1 MFYLDASIIVAS
13 VMREART
20 ADVQDWWEAQRSDI
34 TFSSWTLTESISAL
48 SLRLRNGSITAAE
61 KQNAVGFIR
70 RIPNSYQRIPISEAH
85 FLTAMRYTDQHEL
98 GLRAGDALHV
108 AIAADFQHILVT
120 LDKKMAEAANRLGVQ
135 VLLL

>member
-13 VMREART
+13 VIREART

-34 TFSSWTLTESISAL
+34 TFSAWTLTESISAL

-61 KQNAVGFIR
+61 RQNAVGFIR
-70 RIPNSYQRIPISEAH
+70 RIPNSYQRVSISEAH

-108 AIAADFQHILVT
+108 AIAADFQHVVVT
-120 LDKKMAEAANRLGVQ
+120 LDKKMADAANRLGVQ